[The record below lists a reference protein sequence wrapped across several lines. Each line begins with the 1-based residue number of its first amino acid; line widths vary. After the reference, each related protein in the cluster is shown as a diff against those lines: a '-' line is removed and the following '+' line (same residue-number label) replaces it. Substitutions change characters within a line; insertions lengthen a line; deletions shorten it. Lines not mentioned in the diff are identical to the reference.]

1 MALHACTAGIFALQ
15 FLQLRHA
22 MLNIHH
28 LELFYYVAKYEGVSA
43 AARNMPYGIQQP
55 AISGQILE
63 LEDRLGGPLFQRRPF
78 ALTHAGEE
86 LYHFIKPFFEGLDG
100 IEEKVRGGAT
110 QVVRLAAS
118 TIILRDH
125 LPEMLQRLR
134 PKFPKLKVLL
144 REGVQPQIE
153 AWLAGH
159 EVDLAVTV
167 FDGTPPAGVQ
177 TEALL
182 ELPVV
187 LIVPKAMKIKCV
199 EELLKRDRID
209 QTLISPPASETITK
223 NFQDFLAKRGVV
235 WPPGMEVNSLEL
247 VKTYAACGFGLGLTV
262 AIPGMPLDKHMR
274 ALPLEGVK
282 PITIAVL
289 RHPNLPPVALALIEE
304 VRQRAKLLVS

>member
-1 MALHACTAGIFALQ
+1 
-15 FLQLRHA
+15 

-28 LELFYYVAKYEGVSA
+28 LELFYYVAKHQGVSA

-55 AISGQILE
+55 AISGQILM
-63 LEDRLGGPLFQRRPF
+63 LEDYLGGPLFQRRPF
-78 ALTHAGEE
+78 SLTHAGEE
-86 LYHFIKPFFEGLDG
+86 LYTYIKPFFDGLEG

-118 TIILRDH
+118 SIILRDH
-125 LPEMLQRLR
+125 LPEMLQTLR

-153 AWLAGH
+153 KWLADQ

-167 FDGTPPAGVQ
+167 LDGTPPLGVQ
-177 TEALL
+177 AEPLMQ
-182 ELPVV
+182 LPVV
-187 LIVPKAMKIKCV
+187 LLVPKTLKLASLDD
-199 EELLKRDRID
+199 LLKRDRID

-223 NFQDFLAKRGVV
+223 NFQDHLARRGVV

-247 VKTYAACGFGLGLTV
+247 VETYAANGFGIGLTV
-262 AIPGMPLDKHMR
+262 AIPGKPVDKR
-274 ALPLEGVK
+274 LRVLPVEELK

-304 VRQRAKLLVS
+304 FRKRAKALVAV